1 MSGIFV
7 LLLLLQPPPDIVKIV
22 PPSEDPTGLA
32 DVLLAALGFTGVLIL
47 IAVALGVLTAGVLLL
62 ARSRR
67 PLR

>member
-1 MSGIFV
+1 LSGIFV
-7 LLLLLQPPPDIVKIV
+7 LLLLLQPPPVIVKIV

-62 ARSRR
+62 PRSRR